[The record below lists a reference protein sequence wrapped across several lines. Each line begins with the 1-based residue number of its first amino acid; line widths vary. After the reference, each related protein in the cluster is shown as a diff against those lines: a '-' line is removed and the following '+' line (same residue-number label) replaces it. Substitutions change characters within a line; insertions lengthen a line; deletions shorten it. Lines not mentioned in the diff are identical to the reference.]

1 MHRGSLLAGHRRSFL
16 LGHGECALPFLQ
28 GLRGVRR
35 GQESHQCHCALL
47 SQRQSVAAVG
57 ERVPGGPKR
66 QRRRRRLQCVRPQ
79 LRVRCV
85 VPLLMKKSWL
95 TYALITTGF
104 WGVWGA
110 FAEYPTR
117 HGFPET
123 LVYVVWALTMIPPAL
138 YAMRRAGWRVRR
150 DPKSIL
156 LGSLIGLT
164 GAGGQMLLFHAVHTG
179 PTYLIFPIIAL
190 SPVITIAMSMLFLKE
205 RVTKVGALG
214 VALALIALPL
224 FNYSPGADAG
234 TSGLQGVTWFIY
246 ALIILLAWGVQAYF
260 MKLANASMDAEN
272 IFLYMTLTGLLLIP
286 VALWMTDFKEPIN
299 YGWQGPGL
307 AAITQIL
314 NAVGALTLVYAFRY
328 GRALVVAPLANA
340 GAPMITAIVSMIVL
354 GVMPNAVTVAAIALA
369 VLAAA
374 LLAIEPEE
382 KLIEQPV

>member
-1 MHRGSLLAGHRRSFL
+1 M
-16 LGHGECALPFLQ
+16 
-28 GLRGVRR
+28 
-35 GQESHQCHCALL
+35 
-47 SQRQSVAAVG
+47 
-57 ERVPGGPKR
+57 
-66 QRRRRRLQCVRPQ
+66 
-79 LRVRCV
+79 
-85 VPLLMKKSWL
+85 
-95 TYALITTGF
+95 YALITTGF

-110 FAEYPTR
+110 FAEFPTR

-138 YAMRRAGWRVRR
+138 FAMQRAGWRVLR
-150 DPKSIL
+150 DPRSVL
-156 LGSLIGLT
+156 LGALIGLT

-190 SPVITIAMSMLFLKE
+190 SPVITIVLSMLFLKE
-205 RVTKVGALG
+205 RVSKVGALG

-224 FNYSPGADAG
+224 FNYSPSVEA
-234 TSGLQGVTWFIY
+234 SGPQGLTWFLY
-246 ALIILLAWGVQAYF
+246 ALIILFAWGVQAYF

-272 IFLYMTLTGLLLIP
+272 IFFYMTLTGLLLIP
-286 VALWMTDFKEPIN
+286 VALWMTDFSTPIE

-340 GAPMITAIVSMIVL
+340 GAPMITAIVSMIIL
-354 GVMPNAVTVAAIALA
+354 GVVPASITVVAIALA
-369 VLAAA
+369 FLAAA

-382 KLIEQPV
+382 KLVEQPT

>member
-1 MHRGSLLAGHRRSFL
+1 
-16 LGHGECALPFLQ
+16 
-28 GLRGVRR
+28 
-35 GQESHQCHCALL
+35 
-47 SQRQSVAAVG
+47 
-57 ERVPGGPKR
+57 
-66 QRRRRRLQCVRPQ
+66 
-79 LRVRCV
+79 
-85 VPLLMKKSWL
+85 MKPWL

-110 FAEYPTR
+110 FAEFPTH

-138 YAMRRAGWRVRR
+138 FAMQRAGWRVLH

-156 LGSLIGLT
+156 LGSLIGFT

-190 SPVITIAMSMLFLKE
+190 SPVITIALSMLFLKE
-205 RVTKVGALG
+205 RVTKVGAFG

-224 FNYSPGADAG
+224 FNYSPGGDSGAVLTDAVSAG
-234 TSGLQGVTWFIY
+234 ASGLHGVTWFVY
-246 ALIILLAWGVQAYF
+246 ALIILAAWGVQAYF
-260 MKLANASMDAEN
+260 MKLANGTMDAEN
-272 IFLYMTLTGLLLIP
+272 IFLYMTLTGLVLIP
-286 VALWMTDFKEPIN
+286 VALWMTDLGAPIE
-299 YGWQGPGL
+299 YGWKGPGL

-340 GAPMITAIVSMIVL
+340 GAPMITAIVSMVVL
-354 GVMPNAVTVAAIALA
+354 GAMPNVVTGVAIALA
-369 VLAAA
+369 FLAAA

>member
-1 MHRGSLLAGHRRSFL
+1 
-16 LGHGECALPFLQ
+16 
-28 GLRGVRR
+28 V
-35 GQESHQCHCALL
+35 
-47 SQRQSVAAVG
+47 
-57 ERVPGGPKR
+57 
-66 QRRRRRLQCVRPQ
+66 
-79 LRVRCV
+79 
-85 VPLLMKKSWL
+85 KKPWL

-110 FAEYPTR
+110 FAEFPTR

-138 YAMRRAGWRVRR
+138 YAMQRVGWRVLR

-190 SPVITIAMSMLFLKE
+190 SPVITIALSMLFLKE

-224 FNYSPGADAG
+224 FNYSPGGEADTVSAG
-234 TSGLQGVTWFIY
+234 VSGLQGGVSWFVY
-246 ALIILLAWGVQAYF
+246 ALVILLAWGVQAYF
-260 MKLANASMDAEN
+260 MKLANGTMDAEN
-272 IFLYMTLTGLLLIP
+272 IFLYMTLTGLVLIP
-286 VALWMTDFKEPIN
+286 VALWMTDFGSPIE
-299 YGWQGPGL
+299 YGWKGPGL

-354 GVMPNAVTVAAIALA
+354 GAMPNAITVVAIALA
-369 VLAAA
+369 SLAAA
-374 LLAIEPEE
+374 LLAVEPEE
-382 KLIEQPV
+382 KLVEQPV

>member
-1 MHRGSLLAGHRRSFL
+1 
-16 LGHGECALPFLQ
+16 
-28 GLRGVRR
+28 V
-35 GQESHQCHCALL
+35 
-47 SQRQSVAAVG
+47 
-57 ERVPGGPKR
+57 
-66 QRRRRRLQCVRPQ
+66 
-79 LRVRCV
+79 
-85 VPLLMKKSWL
+85 KKPWL
-95 TYALITTGF
+95 IYALITTGF

-110 FAEYPTR
+110 FAEFPTR

-138 YAMRRAGWRVRR
+138 YAMRRVGWRVLR
-150 DPKSIL
+150 DPKSVL

-190 SPVITIAMSMLFLKE
+190 SPVITIALSMLLLKE

-214 VALALIALPL
+214 VVLALLALPL
-224 FNYSPGADAG
+224 FNYSPGGEADLSTG
-234 TSGLQGVTWFIY
+234 TSGLQGFSWFVY

-260 MKLANASMDAEN
+260 MKLANGTMDAEN
-272 IFLYMTLTGLLLIP
+272 IFLYMTLTALLLIP
-286 VALWMTDFKEPIN
+286 VALWMTDFAVPIE

-354 GVMPNAVTVAAIALA
+354 GVMPNAITVAAIALA
-369 VLAAA
+369 FLAAA

>member
-1 MHRGSLLAGHRRSFL
+1 
-16 LGHGECALPFLQ
+16 
-28 GLRGVRR
+28 V
-35 GQESHQCHCALL
+35 
-47 SQRQSVAAVG
+47 
-57 ERVPGGPKR
+57 
-66 QRRRRRLQCVRPQ
+66 
-79 LRVRCV
+79 
-85 VPLLMKKSWL
+85 KKPWL
-95 TYALITTGF
+95 IYALITTGF

-110 FAEYPTR
+110 FAEFPTR

-138 YAMRRAGWRVRR
+138 YAMKRVGWRVQG

-156 LGSLIGLT
+156 LGCLIGFT

-190 SPVITIAMSMLFLKE
+190 SPVITIGLSMVFLKE
-205 RVTKVGALG
+205 RVSKMGAFG
-214 VALALIALPL
+214 VVLALIALPL
-224 FNYSPGADAG
+224 FNYSPAGEAGAA
-234 TSGLQGVTWFIY
+234 GLQGITWFVY
-246 ALIILLAWGVQAYF
+246 ALIILLAWGVQGYF
-260 MKLANASMDAEN
+260 MKLANGSMDAEN
-272 IFLYMTLTGLLLIP
+272 IFLYMTLTGLLLVP
-286 VALWMTDFKEPIN
+286 VALWMTDFSVPIE

-354 GVMPNAVTVAAIALA
+354 GVMPNMITVVAIALA
-369 VLAAA
+369 FLAAA

-382 KLIEQPV
+382 KLVEQPV

>member
-1 MHRGSLLAGHRRSFL
+1 VNTKPWLL
-16 LGHGECALPFLQ
+16 
-28 GLRGVRR
+28 
-35 GQESHQCHCALL
+35 
-47 SQRQSVAAVG
+47 
-57 ERVPGGPKR
+57 
-66 QRRRRRLQCVRPQ
+66 
-79 LRVRCV
+79 
-85 VPLLMKKSWL
+85 
-95 TYALITTGF
+95 YALVTTGF

-110 FAEYPTR
+110 FAEFPTR
-117 HGFPET
+117 HGFPDT

-138 YAMRRAGWRVRR
+138 YAMQRVGWKVAR
-150 DPKSIL
+150 DSRSVF

-190 SPVITIAMSMLFLKE
+190 SPVITIALSMVFLRE
-205 RVTKVGALG
+205 RVTKVGGFG
-214 VALALIALPL
+214 VALALLALPL
-224 FNYSPGADAG
+224 FNYVPGGEADAG
-234 TSGLQGVTWFIY
+234 ATQGVAWFFY

-260 MKLANASMDAEN
+260 MKLANSSMNAES

-286 VALWMTDFKEPIN
+286 IALWMTDFSVPIE

-340 GAPMITAIVSMIVL
+340 GAPLITAVVSMLIL
-354 GVMPNAVTVAAIALA
+354 SVMPNGVTLAGVALA
-369 VLAAA
+369 CIAAL

-382 KLIEQPV
+382 KAPAVEPA